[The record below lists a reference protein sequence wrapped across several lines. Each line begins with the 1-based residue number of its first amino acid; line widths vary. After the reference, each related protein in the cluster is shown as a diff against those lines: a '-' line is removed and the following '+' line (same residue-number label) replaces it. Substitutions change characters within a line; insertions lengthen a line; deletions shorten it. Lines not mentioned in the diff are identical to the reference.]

1 MGINPAGVRW
11 FMPSFEHY
19 NTETVRVSAAMGL
32 EVVAPT
38 PGILTRADYTTPDMA
53 SYRSS
58 EALTGQLMD
67 VEAKEGLNGAL
78 VLIHPGTEDGRTDKL
93 YDRLEEIIVHLKQ
106 KGYTFKRLP

>member
-1 MGINPAGVRW
+1 
-11 FMPSFEHY
+11 
-19 NTETVRVSAAMGL
+19 
-32 EVVAPT
+32 
-38 PGILTRADYTTPDMA
+38 MA

-106 KGYTFKRLP
+106 KVIRLNAYLINGTGLFVSLQSFKS